1 MSEKA
6 KTLAKSAPIGV
17 FLFLVYFGSWWLFK
31 LDILPGIHG
40 DEAWAGLKAN
50 EFNKTGIDHLYGMN
64 TYTGILQ
71 PLMSSLFFKSIG
83 LGIYQLRITGV
94 IFNMLALIIIC
105 ITLHAHKKGLISVF
119 FLLIFSQSALYLISP
134 RVAWEVNTFTLFFI
148 SLLIAATV
156 NIMADMTEFK
166 PFWAM
171 LFFIGNIL
179 GTYNHIL
186 FSCISVAAL
195 IAVVLWSLY
204 NKTRSLQRTT
214 VLLVFNLINMTLV
227 FISMRYWLDRSVFQT
242 PYLVVLM
249 TAAILTVEI
258 IILKKL
264 PNLTTYHSF
273 RVNIHAH
280 FIYLI
285 LAILLIS
292 FIVFHGMAL
301 FRVMSNYELIIHAYS
316 YPFTPIIKLLFLAGG
331 CVIGFY
337 LCFYLA
343 EDIKDKS
350 GSLYAFFIIGYLGL
364 LSVYTTN
371 CSFRYYLSIYPVVSL
386 YLAIKMGKRIKRAI
400 PLIISLILTV
410 VLINIFMFQIFN
422 YPERPIKA
430 MDITIGNGQVE
441 TSAHFLPS
449 KPLIDFLRENEI
461 DKIHYISEQYFL
473 EQPVLF
479 YQLIEPWRQEPGNTA
494 IIDYDYSGN
503 KHGYML
509 YREK

>member
-1 MSEKA
+1 MLEKT
-6 KTLAKSAPIGV
+6 KTLIRFAPAGA
-17 FLFLVYFGSWWLFK
+17 FLFLVYFGFWWLFK
-31 LDILPGIHG
+31 LDILPGLHG

-50 EFNKTGIDHLYGMN
+50 EFNKIGINHLYGMN

-71 PLMSSLFFKSIG
+71 PLISSFLFKSIG
-83 LGIYQLRITGV
+83 LGVYQLRITGA
-94 IFNMLALIIIC
+94 IFNLLALVIIC
-105 ITLHAHKKGLISVF
+105 ITLHVHKKGRISVF
-119 FLLIFSQSALYLISP
+119 FLLIFSQSALYLIAP

-156 NIMADMTEFK
+156 NIMSDVMTFK
-166 PFWAM
+166 PFWII

-179 GTYNHIL
+179 GTYNHVL

-195 IAVVLWSLY
+195 IAVVLRSLY
-204 NKTRSLQRTT
+204 NKNQSLQKVI
-214 VLLVFNLINMTLV
+214 VLLVFNLINVILV
-227 FISMRYWLDRSVFQT
+227 FVSMRYWLDMSVFQT
-242 PYLVVLM
+242 PYLVVLI

-258 IILKKL
+258 IFLKKL
-264 PNLTTYHSF
+264 PNVITHHSF
-273 RVNIHAH
+273 KINIHTN
-280 FIYLI
+280 FIYLV
-285 LAILLIS
+285 LAILLFS
-292 FIVFHGMAL
+292 FIIFHGMAL
-301 FRVMSNYELIIHAYS
+301 FQVISNFKLIIHAYS

-350 GSLYAFFIIGYLGL
+350 TSLFAFFIITYLGL
-364 LSVYTTN
+364 LSIYTTN
-371 CSFRYYLSIYPVVSL
+371 CSFRYYLSIYTIVSL
-386 YLAIKMGKRIKRAI
+386 YLAIKMGKRINRAI
-400 PLIISLILTV
+400 PLIISLLLTV
-410 VLINIFMFQIFN
+410 VLINIFMFKIFN

-441 TSAHFLPS
+441 TSAHFLPN
-449 KPLIDFLRENEI
+449 KPLIDFLKKNEI
-461 DKIHYISEQYFL
+461 DKIHYFSEQYFL

-479 YQLIEPWRQEPGNTA
+479 YQLIEPWKQEPGNTA